1 MGREYI
7 MTNDEQKISI
17 SEEQLQIQDCMIED
31 QDIVNYFENLQNQGK
46 DLYENL
52 ENIIKLGVIAVKS
65 AHVGTQVDFVEK
77 KFMIIQTKLEKQLD
91 EQFGDHGNLIK
102 DSMAEMLRQLGL
114 DLGISQAVKIEHQ
127 KGTQKGV
134 EFEVYCE
141 EIISEIA
148 KHHNDRLESTGNTT
162 GLIEGSKKGDH
173 VYTIKDSGKKIVLEM
188 KDYTRPQSTPALER
202 YMNEAIEN
210 RGAEYGIVVSK
221 RKNGFSKDVG
231 VFQEYGNKL
240 FVALTTEESENA
252 ELQNELIVIALRW
265 ARLRLKQKSGTIN
278 SSLIIEKIEN
288 IQRTMKK
295 FSNIKTKCTSI
306 KGTADEIS
314 EDLDELRET
323 INADLLEVSNSL
335 K

>member
-1 MGREYI
+1 ME
-7 MTNDEQKISI
+7 NNEQKVILN
-17 SEEQLQIQDCMIED
+17 ENELLIQNCTIDD
-31 QDIVNYFENLQNQGK
+31 QDVLNYFENMQSQGK

-52 ENIIKLGVIAVKS
+52 ENVIKLGVIAAKS

-77 KFMIIQTKLEKQLD
+77 KFMLIQTKLEKQLD

-114 DLGISQAVKIEHQ
+114 DIGISQAVKVEHQ

-134 EFEVYCE
+134 EFEEYCE
-141 EIISEIA
+141 VIISEIA
-148 KHHNDRLESTGNTT
+148 KHHNDRLESTGTTT
-162 GLIEGSKKGDH
+162 GLVEGSKKGDH
-173 VYTIKDSGKKIVLEM
+173 VYTVKDSGKKIVLEM
-188 KDYTRPQSTPALER
+188 KDYTKPQSTPALER

-210 RGAEYGIVVSK
+210 RGAEYGIVISK

-231 VFQEYGNKL
+231 LFQEYGNKL
-240 FVALTTEESENA
+240 FVALTTEETDNV
-252 ELQNELIVIALRW
+252 ELQNELLVIALRW
-265 ARLRLKQKSGTIN
+265 ARLRLKQKSGTID

-288 IQRTMKK
+288 VQRSMKK
-295 FSNIKTKCTSI
+295 FSTIKTKCTSI

-314 EDLDELRET
+314 EDLDELREI

>member
-1 MGREYI
+1 M
-7 MTNDEQKISI
+7 NKDDQKITLSD
-17 SEEQLQIQDCMIED
+17 EELQIENYIIDD
-31 QDIVNYFENLQNQGK
+31 QDVVSHFENLQTQGK

-52 ENIIKLGVIAVKS
+52 ENIIKLGVIAAKS

-91 EQFGDHGNLIK
+91 DQFGDHGNFIK

-114 DLGISQAVKIEHQ
+114 DLGISKAVGIEHQ
-127 KGTQKGV
+127 KGTQKGI
-134 EFEVYCE
+134 EFEEYCE

-148 KHHNDRLESTGNTT
+148 KHHNDRLESTGNIT

-188 KDYTRPQSTPALER
+188 KDYTNPQSTPKLER
-202 YMNEAIEN
+202 YMNDAIEN
-210 RGAEYGIVVSK
+210 RGAEYGIIISK

-240 FVALTTEESENA
+240 FVALTTEESENV
-252 ELQNELIVIALRW
+252 ELQNELLVIALRW
-265 ARLRLKQKSGTIN
+265 ARLRLKQKSGTVD

-288 IQRTMKK
+288 VQRSMKK
-295 FSNIKTKCTSI
+295 FSSIKAKCTNIKGIS
-306 KGTADEIS
+306 DEIT

-323 INADLLEVSNSL
+323 INADLLGVSNSL
-335 K
+335 Q

>member
-1 MGREYI
+1 MNKDKQEI
-7 MTNDEQKISI
+7 TVSDDE
-17 SEEQLQIQDCMIED
+17 LQIQHCIIDD
-31 QDIVNYFENLQNQGK
+31 QDVVNYFENLQTQGK

-52 ENIIKLGVIAVKS
+52 ENIIKLGVIAAKS

-77 KFMIIQTKLEKQLD
+77 KFMVIQTKLEKQLD
-91 EQFGDHGNLIK
+91 DQFGDHGNLIK

-114 DLGISQAVKIEHQ
+114 DLGISKAVDVEHQ

-134 EFEVYCE
+134 EFEEYCE

-148 KHHNDRLESTGNTT
+148 KNHNDRLESTGNIT

-188 KDYTRPQSTPALER
+188 KDYTNPQSTPKLER

-210 RGAEYGIVVSK
+210 RGAEYGIVISK

-240 FVALTTEESENA
+240 FVALTTEESENV
-252 ELQNELIVIALRW
+252 ELQNELLVIAIRW
-265 ARLRLKQKSGTIN
+265 ARLRLKQKSGTVD

-295 FSNIKTKCTSI
+295 FSSIKAKCTNIKGIS
-306 KGTADEIS
+306 DEIT

-323 INADLLEVSNSL
+323 INADLLGVSNSL
-335 K
+335 Q

>member
-1 MGREYI
+1 LTEI
-7 MTNDEQKISI
+7 IVSDEK
-17 SEEQLQIQDCMIED
+17 LQIQNCIIND
-31 QDIVNYFENLQNQGK
+31 QDVMSYFENLQNQGK

-52 ENIIKLGVIAVKS
+52 ENIIKLGVIAAKS

-91 EQFGDHGNLIK
+91 DQFGDHGNLIK

-114 DLGISQAVKIEHQ
+114 DLGISKAVGIEHQ

-134 EFEVYCE
+134 EFEEYCE

-148 KHHNDRLESTGNTT
+148 KHHNDRLESTGNIS

-173 VYTIKDSGKKIVLEM
+173 VYTIKDSGKKIVLDM
-188 KDYTRPQSTPALER
+188 KDYANPQSTPKLER

-240 FVALTTEESENA
+240 FVALTTEESENV
-252 ELQNELIVIALRW
+252 ELQNELLVIAIRW
-265 ARLRLKQKSGTIN
+265 ARLRLKQKSGTVD

-295 FSNIKTKCTSI
+295 FSSIKAKCTNIKGIS
-306 KGTADEIS
+306 DEIT

-323 INADLLEVSNSL
+323 INADLLGVSNSL
-335 K
+335 Q

>member
-1 MGREYI
+1 MV
-7 MTNDEQKISI
+7 NNEQKVILNENELSI
-17 SEEQLQIQDCMIED
+17 QNCIIND
-31 QDIVNYFENLQNQGK
+31 QDVVNYFENLQNQGK

-52 ENIIKLGVIAVKS
+52 ENIIKLGVIAAKS

-77 KFMIIQTKLEKQLD
+77 KFMVIQTKLEKQLD
-91 EQFGDHGNLIK
+91 EQFGDHGNFIK

-114 DLGISQAVKIEHQ
+114 DIGISQAVKVEHQ

-134 EFEVYCE
+134 EFEEYCE
-141 EIISEIA
+141 VIISEIA
-148 KHHNDRLESTGNTT
+148 KHHNDRLESTGTTT
-162 GLIEGSKKGDH
+162 GLVEGSKKGDH
-173 VYTIKDSGKKIVLEM
+173 VYTVKDSGKKIVLEM
-188 KDYTRPQSTPALER
+188 KDYTKPQSTPALER

-210 RGAEYGIVVSK
+210 RGAEYGIVISK

-231 VFQEYGNKL
+231 LFQEYGNKL
-240 FVALTTEESENA
+240 FVALTTEETDNV
-252 ELQNELIVIALRW
+252 ELQNELLVIALRW
-265 ARLRLKQKSGTIN
+265 ARLRLKQKSGTID

-288 IQRTMKK
+288 VQRSMKK
-295 FSNIKTKCTSI
+295 FSTIKTKCTSI

-314 EDLDELRET
+314 EDLDELREI

>member
-1 MGREYI
+1 
-7 MTNDEQKISI
+7 MTEITVTDDK
-17 SEEQLQIQDCMIED
+17 LKIQDCTIDD
-31 QDIVNYFENLQNQGK
+31 QDVVNYFENIQSQGK

-52 ENIIKLGVIAVKS
+52 ESIIKLGVIAAKS

-77 KFMIIQTKLEKQLD
+77 KFMVIQTKLEKQLD
-91 EQFGDHGNLIK
+91 EQFGDHGNFIK

-114 DLGISQAVKIEHQ
+114 DIGISQAVKVEHQ

-134 EFEVYCE
+134 EFEEYCE
-141 EIISEIA
+141 VIISEIA
-148 KHHNDRLESTGNTT
+148 KHHNDRLESTGTIT
-162 GLIEGSKKGDH
+162 GLVEGSKKGDH

-188 KDYTRPQSTPALER
+188 KDYTKPQSTPALER

-210 RGAEYGIVVSK
+210 RGAEYGIVISK

-231 VFQEYGNKL
+231 LFQEYGNKL
-240 FVALTTEESENA
+240 FVALTTEETDNV
-252 ELQNELIVIALRW
+252 ELQNELLVIALRW
-265 ARLRLKQKSGTIN
+265 ARLRLKQKSGTID

-288 IQRTMKK
+288 VQRSMKK

-314 EDLDELRET
+314 EDLDELREI

>member
-1 MGREYI
+1 
-7 MTNDEQKISI
+7 MTEIIVSDEK
-17 SEEQLQIQDCMIED
+17 LQIQNCIIND
-31 QDIVNYFENLQNQGK
+31 QDVMSYFENLQNQGK

-52 ENIIKLGVIAVKS
+52 ENIIKLGVIAAKS

-91 EQFGDHGNLIK
+91 DQFGDHGNLIK

-114 DLGISQAVKIEHQ
+114 DLGISKAVGIEHQ

-134 EFEVYCE
+134 EFEEYCE

-148 KHHNDRLESTGNTT
+148 KHHNDRLESTGNIS

-173 VYTIKDSGKKIVLEM
+173 VYTIKDSGKKIVLDM
-188 KDYTRPQSTPALER
+188 KDYANPQSTPKLER

-240 FVALTTEESENA
+240 FVALTTEESENV
-252 ELQNELIVIALRW
+252 ELQNELLVIALRW
-265 ARLRLKQKSGTIN
+265 ARLRLKQKSGTVD

-288 IQRTMKK
+288 VQRNMKK
-295 FSNIKTKCTSI
+295 FSSIKAKCTNIKGIS
-306 KGTADEIS
+306 DEIS
-314 EDLDELRET
+314 EDLEELRET
-323 INADLLEVSNSL
+323 INADLLGVSKSL
-335 K
+335 T

>member
-1 MGREYI
+1 M
-7 MTNDEQKISI
+7 NKDDQKITLSDD
-17 SEEQLQIQDCMIED
+17 ELQIQNCVIDD
-31 QDIVNYFENLQNQGK
+31 QDVVSYFENLQSQEK

-91 EQFGDHGNLIK
+91 DQFGDHGNLIK
-102 DSMAEMLRQLGL
+102 DSMSEMLRQLGL
-114 DLGISQAVKIEHQ
+114 DLGISKAVGIEHQ

-134 EFEVYCE
+134 EFEEYCE

-148 KHHNDRLESTGNTT
+148 KHHNDRLESTGNIT

-188 KDYTRPQSTPALER
+188 KDYTNPQSTPKLER
-202 YMNEAIEN
+202 YMNDAIEN
-210 RGAEYGIVVSK
+210 RGAEYGIVISK

-240 FVALTTEESENA
+240 FVALTTEESENV
-252 ELQNELIVIALRW
+252 ELQNELLVIALRW
-265 ARLRLKQKSGTIN
+265 ARLRLKQKSGTID

-288 IQRTMKK
+288 VQRSMKK
-295 FSNIKTKCTSI
+295 FSSIKAKCTNIKGIS
-306 KGTADEIS
+306 DEIS

-323 INADLLEVSNSL
+323 INADLLGVSNSL

>member
-1 MGREYI
+1 LTEI
-7 MTNDEQKISI
+7 IVSDEK
-17 SEEQLQIQDCMIED
+17 LQIQNCIIND
-31 QDIVNYFENLQNQGK
+31 QDVMSYFENLQNQGK

-52 ENIIKLGVIAVKS
+52 ENIIKLGVIAAKS

-91 EQFGDHGNLIK
+91 DQFGDHGNLIK

-114 DLGISQAVKIEHQ
+114 DLGISKAVGIEHQ

-134 EFEVYCE
+134 EFEEYCE

-148 KHHNDRLESTGNTT
+148 KHHNDRLESTGNIS

-173 VYTIKDSGKKIVLEM
+173 VYTIKDSGKKIVLDM
-188 KDYTRPQSTPALER
+188 KDYANPQSTPKLER

-240 FVALTTEESENA
+240 FVALTTEESENV
-252 ELQNELIVIALRW
+252 ELQNELLVIALRW
-265 ARLRLKQKSGTIN
+265 ARLRLKQKSGTVD

-288 IQRTMKK
+288 VQRNMKK
-295 FSNIKTKCTSI
+295 FSSIKAKCTNIKGIS
-306 KGTADEIS
+306 DEIS
-314 EDLDELRET
+314 EDLEELRET
-323 INADLLEVSNSL
+323 INADLLGVSKSL
-335 K
+335 T